1 MASERSASS
10 ANQERPPFSILDLSE
25 QTNKALASM
34 GFSTMTPVQEKS
46 IPILL
51 AGKDVL
57 GAAHTG
63 SGKTLAFLI
72 PAVELLHRL
81 KFKPMNGADPRDT
94 AHLRSLTNT
103 QIVLHRNWY
112 CHCITN
118 PRTRPTDI
126 RSCEGSDGSS
136 HTDVWHCHRGCKSAG
151 GSREV
156 GKGRKSAGRNSRSF
170 VGSPRGVSDIQSC
183 AYL

>member
-1 MASERSASS
+1 MASEKPASS
-10 ANQERPPFSILDLSE
+10 TNQERPPFSILDLSE

-81 KFKPMNGADPRDT
+81 KFKPMNGVDLQDT
-94 AHLRSLTNT
+94 AQLRSLANT
-103 QIVLHRNWY
+103 QNRFAQELV
-112 CHCITN
+112 
-118 PRTRPTDI
+118 
-126 RSCEGSDGSS
+126 SS
-136 HTDVWHCHRGCKSAG
+136 LFHQPANSPYRYS
-151 GSREV
+151 EL
-156 GKGRKSAGRNSRSF
+156 RK
-170 VGSPRGVSDIQSC
+170 I
-183 AYL
+183 